1 MCLAVPS
8 KVVELDGE
16 VAIVEA
22 FGQARRVSL
31 LLMPEEV
38 ALGDYVLIQAGG
50 FAFERVKA
58 ERAEDALRVMA
69 ELMVDEGGDVRA
81 W

>member
-58 ERAEDALRVMA
+58 ERERVPRRGRPRV
-69 ELMVDEGGDVRA
+69 EPCRRA
-81 W
+81 GP